1 MERNILADVE
11 HPFIVRLHYAFQTEG
26 KLYLILDFLRGGDL
40 FTRLSKEVSM
50 NYESKVCSEKKTDNF
65 SVWPFYNHFR
75 PFLCIQHLCL
85 SQNLDADNHFEGLN
99 VYESQLDQNYDIS
112 YKFFLQVCFSILE
125 EKNGNLCFKNGY
137 FLTICGH
144 FYGNYIDIFNKTWD
158 SDGHLKESS
167 MSKS

>member
-1 MERNILADVE
+1 M
-11 HPFIVRLHYAFQTEG
+11 
-26 KLYLILDFLRGGDL
+26 
-40 FTRLSKEVSM
+40 
-50 NYESKVCSEKKTDNF
+50 
-65 SVWPFYNHFR
+65 
-75 PFLCIQHLCL
+75 
-85 SQNLDADNHFEGLN
+85 
-99 VYESQLDQNYDIS
+99 YESQLDQNYDIS

-125 EKNGNLCFKNGY
+125 EKNGNFCFKNGY